1 MYNDTLRRRY
11 SKYMTFLEAHRI
23 VHDFGGR
30 VAKER
35 KSMFIPSSWINYSEQ
50 ELIDAFVI
58 FWTYGALAN
67 KDK

>member
-1 MYNDTLRRRY
+1 
-11 SKYMTFLEAHRI
+11 MTFLEAHRI